1 MDTFIMHIVHLDFGG
16 QNSGMLRA
24 IITKESMLP
33 IITEKM
39 RHAPQVI
46 VLIVVEIISV
56 TMMLIII
63 PRTITF
69 SETKKCAEVCHSA

>member
-1 MDTFIMHIVHLDFGG
+1 MHIVHLDFGG
-16 QNSGMLRA
+16 QNSVLLRA
-24 IITKESMLP
+24 IITKERMLLP
-33 IITEKM
+33 IMTKM
-39 RHAPQVI
+39 KHAARVI